1 MVCFISHNKTLS
13 ARCYTANA
21 RSVFRGSSRAA
32 SVDYQC
38 SSSMVQLVTAFYSND
53 SIAGPPRSVGCGL
66 DSHHGVF
73 LATKGQGRS
82 ANQGVNCTKLTL
94 GLPEDFLQ

>member
-1 MVCFISHNKTLS
+1 MVCFISHNKTDLS

-38 SSSMVQLVTAFYSND
+38 TSSMVQLVTVLYSKD
-53 SIAGPPRSVGCGL
+53 SIAGSPRSVGCGL

-73 LATKGQGRS
+73 LAFANKLKGQG
-82 ANQGVNCTKLTL
+82 
-94 GLPEDFLQ
+94 